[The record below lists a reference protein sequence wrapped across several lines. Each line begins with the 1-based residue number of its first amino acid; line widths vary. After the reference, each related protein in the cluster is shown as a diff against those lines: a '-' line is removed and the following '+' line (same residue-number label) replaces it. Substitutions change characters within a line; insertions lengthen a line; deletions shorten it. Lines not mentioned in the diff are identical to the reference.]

1 MEELLKRIDILLEGQ
16 NSNGTKSAAP
26 VAANISSIVASP
38 PIPLRPVPAQPIPS
52 ASQPIIAP
60 KSTGSIFYKCYRA
73 PPLVFSLLSCF
84 MLFGIL
90 CACFILIPPKCIS
103 IEVSNEYGDISHR
116 VNMFGCIL
124 MASFVAILTVTISS
138 LVARKTICVPQHLP
152 PLSYNYHHS

>member
-1 MEELLKRIDILLEGQ
+1 MFY
-16 NSNGTKSAAP
+16 SNPT
-26 VAANISSIVASP
+26 
-38 PIPLRPVPAQPIPS
+38 
-52 ASQPIIAP
+52 
-60 KSTGSIFYKCYRA
+60 
-73 PPLVFSLLSCF
+73 
-84 MLFGIL
+84 
-90 CACFILIPPKCIS
+90 KCIS